1 MEPIVWNDTSSA
13 GYNRK
18 DAIHNAEELGNKIM
32 QLEKELY
39 APEQSELRV
48 LSGHEGTEGVSVETA
63 AGVISPVGG
72 AKGKAS
78 AQADFKRISEVEQ
91 RFRKSKIDFLLRH
104 IMEYQ
109 LLFRR
114 LAEVS
119 KGDAFLFL
127 DDLYQIPREDQS
139 KVIDYFHRIAKGNGL
154 WLKVGTIRHRT
165 SWYVHGNPPCGM
177 KIDDDADQID
187 LDLTL
192 EKYGL
197 AKAFLVKPRRQSARR
212 GRRPGSP
219 PWRQCAGGSRM
230 TAVSRPLDVAIA
242 GFGTVGRAVAR
253 LLCERRHP
261 SLRLVAIGTRRPDA
275 ARRDAPWILP
285 DVSWTSS
292 LDALLEPGTD
302 VVVELIGGIEPARTW
317 IAAALR
323 AGRSVVT
330 ANKQV
335 VAEHGPELFSLARSC
350 GSPLRFEAAVA
361 GAVPVIRGLQDGLAG
376 DRVTRVRGVVNGT
389 CNFVLGRMTGA
400 GESLMEAV
408 REAQARGFA
417 EADPAANL
425 DGFDARAKLSILAS
439 NGFGRHLPP
448 RGIPAGTIRGIDA
461 GDIAAAASVGR
472 VIRQVVWA
480 GRSGHG
486 ADGLTAGRQRGA
498 GAVRLSGRARGPK
511 TWCWCRASAA
521 ARRCSRARARAET
534 RRPWPSC
541 PTCWR
546 SPASPACL
554 CRGLRS
560 LPAAPPPTPRSRA
573 TCACRGRA
581 PRPAPPAAPARRRG
595 DRTRPGVRAAGP
607 RGGAVG
613 GPGAPVPP
621 GRPGPRTQTARA
633 RRRHGRGRDQP
644 AAVRRVNP
652 ADIRLAA

>member
-1 MEPIVWNDTSSA
+1 
-13 GYNRK
+13 
-18 DAIHNAEELGNKIM
+18 
-32 QLEKELY
+32 
-39 APEQSELRV
+39 
-48 LSGHEGTEGVSVETA
+48 
-63 AGVISPVGG
+63 
-72 AKGKAS
+72 
-78 AQADFKRISEVEQ
+78 
-91 RFRKSKIDFLLRH
+91 
-104 IMEYQ
+104 
-109 LLFRR
+109 
-114 LAEVS
+114 
-119 KGDAFLFL
+119 
-127 DDLYQIPREDQS
+127 
-139 KVIDYFHRIAKGNGL
+139 
-154 WLKVGTIRHRT
+154 
-165 SWYVHGNPPCGM
+165 
-177 KIDDDADQID
+177 
-187 LDLTL
+187 
-192 EKYGL
+192 
-197 AKAFLVKPRRQSARR
+197 
-212 GRRPGSP
+212 
-219 PWRQCAGGSRM
+219 M

-376 DRVTRVRGVVNGT
+376 DRVTRISGVVNGT

-417 EADPAANL
+417 EADPAADL

-439 NGFGRHLPP
+439 IGFGRHLPP

-486 ADGLTAGRQRGA
+486 ADGLTAGVSA
-498 GAVRLSGRARGPK
+498 ALVRCDSWLGRARGAENVVLVQGERSG
-511 TWCWCRASAA
+511 TTVFAGQGAGGDATAVAVVSDLLAL
-521 ARRCSRARARAET
+521 ARQPGVPL
-534 RRPWPSC
+534 PWPPQS
-541 PTCWR
+541 
-546 SPASPACL
+546 AS
-554 CRGLRS
+554 G
-560 LPAAPPPTPRSRA
+560 AAPDAAIPRY
-573 TCACRGRA
+573 
-581 PRPAPPAAPARRRG
+581 
-595 DRTRPGVRAAGP
+595 VR
-607 RGGAVG
+607 VS
-613 GPGAPVPP
+613 GPGATGPHHPQRLLEGAGIELDQVFARPDRGAERWAALVRPCRQADLDRALKPLVPA
-621 GRPGPRTQTARA
+621 GGT
-633 RRRHGRGRDQP
+633 D
-644 AAVRRVNP
+644 AAVISLP
-652 ADIRLAA
+652 LFDA